1 MLRCGSQTIDLSR
14 PVVMGVLNVTPDSFS
29 DGGQYRELDAA
40 VGRGLRMVEEG
51 AAIID
56 VGGESTRPG
65 ANPVD
70 AEEEIRRVV
79 PVIEKLRGQTDAI
92 ISVDTSKP
100 QVMRAAAAAGAGL
113 INDVRALSEE
123 GALEAAVATQCA
135 VCLMHMQG
143 DPQSM
148 QLSPHY
154 DDVVNEVKAFLEQ
167 RVNVCRAAGIAADR
181 IVIDPGFGFGKTLEH
196 NLQLLRHLRQLGLAA
211 CGERPPMGSPHAA
224 NGWPW
229 MDTQGLREAGTAQRN
244 GRAGLRSRDGCLRG
258 AELPIMVGLSRKSM
272 VGHLTGRPSGD
283 RVYGSVALAVMAVI
297 NGAQIVRVHDVG
309 ATVDAL
315 KTVMAVQG

>member
-1 MLRCGSQTIDLSR
+1 
-14 PVVMGVLNVTPDSFS
+14 MGVLNVTPDSFS
-29 DGGQYRELDAA
+29 DGGRYREADAA
-40 VGRGLRMVEEG
+40 VSHGLRMIEEG
-51 AAIID
+51 ASIID

-65 ANPVD
+65 ADPVD

-79 PVIEKLRGQTDAI
+79 PVIEKLRGQTNAI

-123 GALEAAVATQCA
+123 GALEAALATQCA

-143 DPQSM
+143 DPRSM
-148 QLSPHY
+148 QLAPHY
-154 DDVVNEVKAFLEQ
+154 DDVVKEVNAFLER
-167 RVNVCRAAGIAADR
+167 RVNVCRAAGMAADR

-211 CGERPPMGSPHAA
+211 CGERPPM
-224 NGWPW
+224 
-229 MDTQGLREAGTAQRN
+229 D

-258 AELPIMVGLSRKSM
+258 AELPIMVGLSRKSI
-272 VGHLTGRPSGD
+272 VGRLTGRPSGE
-283 RVYGSVALAVMAVI
+283 RIYGSVALAVMAVI
-297 NGAQIVRVHDVG
+297 NGARIVRVHDVA
-309 ATVDAL
+309 ATVDAV
-315 KTVMAVQG
+315 KTVMAVQELE

>member
-1 MLRCGSQTIDLSR
+1 MLRCGSQTIDLSP
-14 PVVMGVLNVTPDSFS
+14 PVIMGVLNVTPDSFS
-29 DGGQYRELDAA
+29 DGGQYRDADAA
-40 VGRGLRMVEEG
+40 VSHGLRMVEEG

-65 ANPVD
+65 ANPVN

-79 PVIEKLRGQTDAI
+79 PVIEKLRGKTDAI

-100 QVMRAAAAAGAGL
+100 QVMRAAAAAGAGM

-123 GALEAAVATQCA
+123 GALEAAAATQCA

-143 DPQSM
+143 DPRSM
-148 QLSPHY
+148 QLAPHY
-154 DDVVNEVKAFLEQ
+154 DDVVNEVNAFLEQ
-167 RVNVCRAAGIAADR
+167 RVDVCRAAGIAADR

-211 CGERPPMGSPHAA
+211 CGERPPM
-224 NGWPW
+224 
-229 MDTQGLREAGTAQRN
+229 D

-258 AELPIMVGLSRKSM
+258 IELPIMVGLSRKSI
-272 VGHLTGRPSGD
+272 VGRLTGRPSGE

-297 NGAQIVRVHDVG
+297 NGARIVRVHDVG

-315 KTVMAVQG
+315 KIVMAVQG